1 MNQFLCVTVRFLQ
14 PFSHGRGEDA
24 EPEWPPSPLRLFQA
38 LVAASAAR
46 WNERQRIDYAQPALR
61 WLAELGA
68 PVVVAAEGTPAP
80 TKYRLYVPDNV
91 ADKVA
96 KSWSGGNSA
105 ASIADYRTEKDVR
118 PVHLNGEAVHYLF
131 PVADPSACQSHFE
144 TLRTAAR
151 SVTHLGWGVDMV
163 AGNAELLSDEQAA
176 KLVGELWQPTA
187 DGSGTRLRVPTAGT
201 LQALMTK
208 HEAFLN
214 RLSGDGFRP
223 VPPLTAFDV
232 VGYRRDTDSAP
243 RPVVAFELHKT
254 VAELAE
260 LPASAS
266 KYRPF
271 DPVRTPDFARKHGGE
286 HHPCGAVVVAGLVRH
301 AAAAACREQQWPE
314 ERINSFVLGHGDQKD
329 GQATTDDRLQFLPLP
344 SITPLKVESIRRVL
358 IAGPPGGNLDTFQR
372 LLNGRELFAEGRS
385 EPVAMLSIAS
395 RADGPVREYLRASCV
410 WSTVTPVV
418 LPGYDDPS
426 GVRKRLSARTAAH
439 AYASGESK
447 NEAVERLNAEVRK
460 LLLRAFGHA
469 GVPSGLLSA
478 ELLASGA
485 AGLEWREVGFRA
497 GVGRSREYRLGSQTG
512 YPRYHVRVRFAQ
524 SISGPLC
531 VGNGRY
537 RGLGLFAAE

>member
-1 MNQFLCVTVRFLQ
+1 MSQFLCVTVRFLQ
-14 PFSHGRGEDA
+14 PFSHGRGDDA

-38 LVAASAAR
+38 LVAAAAAR
-46 WNERQRIDYAQPALR
+46 WNERQRIAYAQTALQ
-61 WLAELGA
+61 WLAELGT
-68 PVVVAAEGTPAP
+68 PVVLAAQGTPAL

-96 KSWSGGNSA
+96 KSWSGGNSS

-131 PVADPSACQSHFE
+131 SVSDPAACQAHFE

-151 SVTHLGWGVDMV
+151 SITHLGWGVDMV
-163 AGNAELLSDEQAA
+163 AGNAELLSDAEAA
-176 KLVGELWQPTA
+176 KLVGERWEPTP
-187 DGSGTRLRVPTAGT
+187 DGSGTRLRVPTSGT
-201 LQALMTK
+201 LSALISK

-223 VPPLTAFDV
+223 VPPLTAFAT

-243 RPVVAFELHKT
+243 RPVVAFELHKP
-254 VAELAE
+254 VAVLAE
-260 LPASAS
+260 QLASAS
-266 KYRPF
+266 KFRPF
-271 DPVRTPDFARKHGGE
+271 DPVRAPGFARNNGGE

-301 AAAAACREQQWPE
+301 LAAVVCGEQGWE
-314 ERINSFVLGHGDQKD
+314 KTRVDSFVLGHGDQKD

-358 IAGPPGGNLDTFQR
+358 IAGPPGSDLAVFQR
-372 LLNGRELFAEGRS
+372 LLNGRELFAEGHT

-395 RADGPVREYLRASCV
+395 RADTAIEPYLRSSCV

-418 LPGYDDPS
+418 LPGFDDAS
-426 GVRKRLSARTAAH
+426 GTRKKLSARTAEGGF
-439 AYASGESK
+439 ASGSAK
-447 NEAVERLNAEVRK
+447 NEAVERLDAEVRK
-460 LLLRAFGHA
+460 LLLRAFAHA
-469 GVPSGLLSA
+469 GVASGLLSA
-478 ELLASGA
+478 ELLERGE

-497 GVGRSREYRLGSQTG
+497 GVGRSREYRLGAKPG
-512 YPRYHVRVRFAQ
+512 YPRYHVRVRFARAVN
-524 SISGPLC
+524 GPLC